1 MGQSTLD
8 WDEDLTAAFVWIVS
22 TGCLLA
28 SKLRNGYA
36 RTIHGKMKI
45 TIAVVR
51 VRLRWDMFTKQVTI
65 HRRTLKLSVD
75 NLAIDNSPITTIR
88 RWRHSLAKRTCGNI
102 SQAHRQFSSLP
113 CPICPAQAQLHTSA
127 TIFCWNR
134 WRRTCLKLFRPLGFP
149 VSNTH
154 QLIDSGIRD
163 IVKKIRRRPRPPQA
177 LTNRRGIDIQVG
189 DELQM

>member
-45 TIAVVR
+45 TIAVVG

-65 HRRTLKLSVD
+65 HRRTLKLSVY

-88 RWRHSLAKRTCGNI
+88 RWRHALDKRTCGNI
-102 SQAHRQFSSLP
+102 SQAHRQFSSPTMSHLP
-113 CPICPAQAQLHTSA
+113 GASSTPYLRHDLLLESLATHLPKTFPTTRFSRIEHAPVDRFGHKGHREKNPTPPTPAASAHESTRDRYTS
-127 TIFCWNR
+127 W
-134 WRRTCLKLFRPLGFP
+134 
-149 VSNTH
+149 
-154 QLIDSGIRD
+154 
-163 IVKKIRRRPRPPQA
+163 
-177 LTNRRGIDIQVG
+177 
-189 DELQM
+189 